1 MLMQD
6 ATVTRAGRRFTGRFR
21 VMGTGKAVS
30 VMVRFETAVICARKG
45 ELPEETVVETLLGE
59 LVQEALARDGRPP
72 QH

>member
-1 MLMQD
+1 
-6 ATVTRAGRRFTGRFR
+6 
-21 VMGTGKAVS
+21 MGTGKAVS